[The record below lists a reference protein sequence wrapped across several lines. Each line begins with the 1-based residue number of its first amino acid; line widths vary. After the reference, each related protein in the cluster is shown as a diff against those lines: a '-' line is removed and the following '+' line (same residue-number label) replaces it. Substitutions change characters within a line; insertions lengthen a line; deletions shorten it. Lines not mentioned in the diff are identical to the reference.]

1 MIVTD
6 LQYGL
11 ENRLLRKLD
20 LMIARCEQKAPKK
33 DALLICEGG
42 EGEGKT
48 NTSLAIAYYIK
59 SKTNR
64 DVYLFFRLE
73 AMIKFAQSTEEKIII
88 WDEPALDALKTDW
101 YKKANEDLIR
111 LLMVV
116 RKKRHFFI
124 FNFTKFYKF
133 SEYIVV
139 DRALGLIHMYSRKE
153 TDPGRFVYIRKRML
167 ELLYNGYRVSK
178 KRLYKKLSSIRGDF
192 PEVLE
197 KLLDKMNVTIDGK
210 PNSTFKDYDY
220 LKDQAIFSIG
230 KAKPEDVE
238 KHRELIETKRE
249 LLQLKINLSKIKKG
263 VKNQTELAKLIG
275 YPQQTVS
282 SWANKAISDMNGSPV
297 SVSLLPNPQVRSNLG
312 VTTKDKQQIDSEDQ
326 DEDEL

>member
-6 LQYGL
+6 LKYGL
-11 ENRLLRKLD
+11 ENRLLRKID
-20 LMIARCEQKAPKK
+20 LMIARCEQKNPKK
-33 DALLICEGG
+33 DALLISEGG

-59 SKTNR
+59 SKTKR
-64 DVYLFFRLE
+64 DIHLFFRLE
-73 AMIKFAQSTEEKIII
+73 GMIKFAQSTEEKIII

-153 TDPGRFVYIRKRML
+153 IDPGRFVYIRKRML
-167 ELLYNGYRVSK
+167 EPLYNGYRTSK

-197 KLLDKMNVTIDGK
+197 KLLDKMNVTIEGK
-210 PNSTFKDYDY
+210 ANSTFKDYDY
-220 LKDQAIFSIG
+220 MKDQVILSIG

-238 KHRELIETKRE
+238 RHSELIRTKQE
-249 LLQLKINLSKIKKG
+249 LLKLKIAISNVREP
-263 VKNQTELAKLIG
+263 VKNLTELAEKMG
-275 YPQQTVS
+275 YPPTTVS
-282 SWANKAISDMNGSPV
+282 GWR
-297 SVSLLPNPQVRSNLG
+297 VRSIRELNRVTLPVLSPTGGQLRNKFG
-312 VTTKDKQQIDSEDQ
+312 VTTMDKQQIDGEDQ
-326 DEDEL
+326 NEEDI